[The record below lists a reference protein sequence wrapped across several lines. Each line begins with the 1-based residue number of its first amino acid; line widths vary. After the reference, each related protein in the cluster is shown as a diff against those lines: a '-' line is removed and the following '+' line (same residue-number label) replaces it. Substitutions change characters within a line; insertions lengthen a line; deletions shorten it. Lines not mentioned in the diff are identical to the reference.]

1 MAWLSD
7 TKHTHPQSACWPPAA
22 LQPRA
27 AHGGD
32 AMARRE
38 WLSQPRQALRTGEPL
53 AVLCVHVGLHHSAVS
68 SSWASE
74 SGPRLNALAGP
85 RAHPTADSGT
95 AESPGSK
102 RVPRQSPATVAPH
115 RPISRMAAGTC
126 RHATTRVP
134 GGRATPGKSQCT
146 LGSVVLTHRWA
157 PWALEQQVQRGL
169 SPRQAGPLSSRPRV
183 CQQISN
189 PHGSSKGM
197 QAGRPWVGD
206 QESPGAPGW
215 LAQS

>member
-7 TKHTHPQSACWPPAA
+7 TKHTHPQSARWPPAA

-32 AMARRE
+32 ATARRE
-38 WLSQPRQALRTGEPL
+38 WLSQPRQALRVGEPL
-53 AVLCVHVGLHHSAVS
+53 AVLCVHVGLRHSAVS
-68 SSWASE
+68 SPWASE

-115 RPISRMAAGTC
+115 RSISRMAAGSRDLQARNHTC
-126 RHATTRVP
+126 PGRPGHARQVTVHAGICSAYTQMGAVGSAAAGATWP
-134 GGRATPGKSQCT
+134 VTSAGRAP
-146 LGSVVLTHRWA
+146 VLPPTC
-157 PWALEQQVQRGL
+157 L
-169 SPRQAGPLSSRPRV
+169 ST
-183 CQQISN
+183 
-189 PHGSSKGM
+189 
-197 QAGRPWVGD
+197 D
-206 QESPGAPGW
+206 Q
-215 LAQS
+215 